1 MPSNVENPFA
11 ELTGAKQTMLSWA
24 REIES
29 YEDIPEDY
37 KNSCKAVLQD
47 CHPFPYMVLAPAI
60 SEYKQRNTEKL
71 LCNVDGILHVWERT
85 GKQVVSMAFPL
96 NAVYSFEEGC
106 VLLFS
111 WLTINGMTSE
121 GVVGSCTISF
131 NTATRRFLS
140 PFIEQMRPNPVA
152 VNEAD
157 WLMELAKFDHLSSSA
172 FKFMNYARE
181 SLVHGDKV
189 ICSIMQPRIRR
200 RIFSLFGQT
209 FYRTLVL
216 SHLAFL
222 TDREAI
228 FIRDDERSAETKG
241 RGERH
246 GGVWQYV
253 PLRRISTS
261 EITESENGLLTLS
274 IKLAVD
280 GQRLDKTFEA
290 SNKKELEDF
299 QRKLDQAVGT
309 VNG

>member
-1 MPSNVENPFA
+1 MQSNVEKPLA

-24 REIES
+24 RAIES
-29 YEDIPEDY
+29 YEEIPEDY
-37 KNSCKAVLQD
+37 KNSCKALLQNRL
-47 CHPFPYMVLAPAI
+47 PFPYVVLAPAI
-60 SEYKQRNTEKL
+60 SDYKQKNTEKL
-71 LCNVDGILHVWERT
+71 LCEMDGILHIWERT
-85 GKQVVSMAFPL
+85 GKQIVSTSFPL
-96 NAVYSFEEGC
+96 NDVYSLEVGS

-111 WLTINGMTSE
+111 WLTINGLTSE
-121 GVVGSCTISF
+121 GVVGSSTISF

-140 PFIEQMRPNPVA
+140 PFIKQMRPSPVA
-152 VNEAD
+152 VNEVD
-157 WLMELAKFDHLSSSA
+157 WLTELAKFDHLSSSD

-189 ICSIMQPRIRR
+189 ICSIMQPRIRKN
-200 RIFSLFGQT
+200 IFTLFGQK

-222 TDREAI
+222 TNREAV
-228 FIRDDERSAETKG
+228 FIRDDERSVEIKG
-241 RGERH
+241 RGERY

-253 PLRRISTS
+253 PLRSIASS

-274 IKLAVD
+274 IELAVG

-299 QRKLDQAVGT
+299 QRKLNQAIGK
-309 VNG
+309 